1 MVDVALQQEEDHEKL
16 LVENLPVSENVERE
30 TPNSERQMLL
40 RSLGLGTGVCRGV
53 MTPWF

>member
-1 MVDVALQQEEDHEKL
+1 MVDVALQQEEDHGKL
-16 LVENLPVSENVERE
+16 LVDNLPVSKNVERR

-40 RSLGLGTGVCRGV
+40 RPLGLGTGVSRGV